1 MPPAKR
7 KRSKDCNIELVQCDQ
22 NDLNDLLFNLINQKA
37 VQNPKRLMNFVNT
50 TKLLLQH
57 GADPNAKN
65 KAGLTPLLKITQK
78 DSINAEIVLEL
89 LNHGANPNVTD
100 KVGNTP
106 LIEICSQSQNIDAI
120 SHLIKF
126 GADVN
131 SKCMYGVTA
140 LHSASY
146 KTNAEVMSKLLEN
159 GAEPNAIQ
167 DDLNTCIHLLTM
179 NSREKSTNTILK
191 AFELLYKY
199 PFNPNVQ
206 DEFGNT
212 PLHSA
217 LIYWGSV
224 SVVNCLLD
232 IGVDWNIRSEGFSFL
247 EAALFFKKMD
257 MVKCMLLKQN

>member
-65 KAGLTPLLKITQK
+65 KAGLTPLLKMTQK

-120 SHLIKF
+120 SHLIQF

-159 GAEPNAIQ
+159 GAEPNAKQ
-167 DDLNTCIHLLTM
+167 DDLNTSVHLLTM
-179 NSREKSTNTILK
+179 NSREKSTNTISR

-199 PFNPNVQ
+199 PFNPNSQ
-206 DEFGNT
+206 DEFGHT

-217 LIYWGSV
+217 IFYLGSV
-224 SVVNCLLD
+224 SIVNCLLD
-232 IGVDWNIRSEGFSFL
+232 FGVDWNIKSEGFSSL
-247 EAALFFKKMD
+247 EAALLIKKMD

>member
-7 KRSKDCNIELVQCDQ
+7 KRSEDCNIELVQFDQ
-22 NDLNDLLFNLINQKA
+22 NDLNDLLFNLINQKV

-50 TKLLLQH
+50 TKLLLQQ
-57 GADPNAKN
+57 GADPNATN
-65 KAGLTPLLKITQK
+65 KAGLTPLFKMTQK
-78 DSINAEIVLEL
+78 DLINAEIVLEL

-140 LHSASY
+140 LHNASY

-159 GAEPNAIQ
+159 GAEPNAKQ
-167 DDLNTCIHLLTM
+167 DDLNTSVHLLAM

-199 PFNPNVQ
+199 PFNPNGQ
-206 DEFGNT
+206 DELGYT
-212 PLHSA
+212 TLHSA
-217 LIYWGSV
+217 ILYDGSV
-224 SVVNCLLD
+224 LVVNYLLD